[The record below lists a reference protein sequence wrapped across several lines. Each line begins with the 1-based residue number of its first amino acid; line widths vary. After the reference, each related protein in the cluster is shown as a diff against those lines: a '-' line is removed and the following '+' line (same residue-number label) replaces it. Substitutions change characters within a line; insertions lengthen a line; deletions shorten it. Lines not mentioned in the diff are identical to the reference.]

1 MTGSSGHLTAK
12 HRTAT
17 TALDSNQPI
26 PHRLL
31 HSPRE
36 VEILLGISHAQVY
49 RLIDARRLERVK
61 LGSRTGITR
70 ASVEKVA
77 SGAA

>member
-1 MTGSSGHLTAK
+1 MKDPSGHPFAR
-12 HRTAT
+12 HRTAG

-49 RLIDARRLERVK
+49 RLLDAGRLKKIK

-70 ASVEKVA
+70 ESIDALA
-77 SGAA
+77 SGSA